1 MAVQQLNLTYE
12 TIFDVVM
19 REKGREELQKID
31 ESFFRD
37 VASYIQEKNALRSLD
52 DDKIL
57 KQVQNIRRMLRE
69 LYERRE
75 KKILNMALAA
85 SRSSPS
91 FIDSASMMS
100 VEKKLFEGLLGQL
113 DYYRKSVLNTAL
125 SLKEPSVGP
134 SAESVQKSSDS
145 VKPVLGEFEDAG
157 FKPASEFGEPSGSF
171 GSLKEIR
178 FIQFVSSF
186 VGKELEVY
194 GPFEAGQTAELPAEL
209 ADVLISRG
217 NAVELKE

>member
-157 FKPASEFGEPSGSF
+157 FKPASEFG
-171 GSLKEIR
+171 LKEIR

>member
-1 MAVQQLNLTYE
+1 MQQLNLTYE